1 MAPIISPGRAWR
13 LEAAHRVAKEPSLL
27 PSLELPAVLAGVGQ
41 QAVTHRAQGH
51 EPAAPGLIVVRGA
64 LQDRHG
70 EDARDGSRAEAT
82 TEHANT
88 LCLATHMSERELAL
102 ERAKAASGIATRGA
116 GRGLRYLPSLRGP
129 GGLLPAA
136 SAGLG

>member
-1 MAPIISPGRAWR
+1 M
-13 LEAAHRVAKEPSLL
+13 
-27 PSLELPAVLAGVGQ
+27 LAED
-41 QAVTHRAQGH
+41 ALHHRAESEYRQRQ
-51 EPAAPGLIVVRGA
+51 ETARAEMVAASEFAELLA
-64 LQDRHG
+64 A
-70 EDARDGSRAEAT
+70 EDASRAEAT
-82 TEHANT
+82 AGHANR
-88 LCLATHMSERELAL
+88 LCLATHMTERELAL